1 MEKDRIVE
9 ILRALAAG
17 RDPHSGEPLAG
28 AYQHVDTVRALYG
41 ALDLIAG
48 RFTGPIDAAAVGKAS
63 PPQRQQQPQAPAK
76 PAPRSRA
83 ASNTGKAWTTE
94 EDERLLAA
102 FDAGRTPQAIAAE
115 HGRSRLAIEARL
127 ARFGRMPMPA
137 GVRQRETPAA
147 PATGSADDATAATAA
162 AAAPEAREPRPRR
175 VAETHH

>member
-1 MEKDRIVE
+1 MEKDRIVD

-17 RDPHSGEPLAG
+17 RDPHTGEPLAG

-48 RFTGPIDAAAVGKAS
+48 RFTGPIDATTVGKVS
-63 PPQRQQQPQAPAK
+63 PPQPQPTPAK
-76 PAPRSRA
+76 PASRSRG
-83 ASNTGKAWTTE
+83 ASNTGKAWTSE

-137 GVRQRETPAA
+137 GVRKRETATA
-147 PATGSADDATAATAA
+147 PAPGRTDDASASAA
-162 AAAPEAREPRPRR
+162 AVAAPEAREPRPRR
-175 VAETHH
+175 LAETHH